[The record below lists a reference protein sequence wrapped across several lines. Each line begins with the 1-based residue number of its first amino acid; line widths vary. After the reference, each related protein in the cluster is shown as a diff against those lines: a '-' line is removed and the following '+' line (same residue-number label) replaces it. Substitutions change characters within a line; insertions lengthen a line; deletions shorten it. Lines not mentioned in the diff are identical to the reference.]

1 MSRRRKLTELGKAV
15 IEYFINRTQ
24 LSQQDIAQ
32 ILEVDKSFVSR
43 LRNNERE
50 LATHHMEA
58 LADYLEV
65 PVGVM
70 LIEACRPTRPVT
82 PEIQKI
88 MDLCEKAVLLSDKI
102 TEPSRMKRKFTK
114 KAS

>member
-1 MSRRRKLTELGKAV
+1 MARRRKQTELGKAV
-15 IEYFINRTQ
+15 IDYFITKTRLTQ
-24 LSQQDIAQ
+24 QEIAE

-43 LRNNERE
+43 LCNSERE

-58 LADYLEV
+58 LADYLNV

-70 LIEACRPTRPVT
+70 LIEASRPKKPVT
-82 PEIQKI
+82 PEIQQI
-88 MDLCEKAVLLSDKI
+88 LDLCEKAILLSDKI
-102 TEPSRMKRKFTK
+102 TEPGRVRKFSK